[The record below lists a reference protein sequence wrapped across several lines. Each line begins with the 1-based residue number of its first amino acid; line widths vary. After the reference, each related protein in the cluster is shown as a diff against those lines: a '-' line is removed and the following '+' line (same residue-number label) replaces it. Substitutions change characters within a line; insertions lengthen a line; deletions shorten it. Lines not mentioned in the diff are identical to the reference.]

1 LGTALA
7 GMLALVVMVIVVAD
21 LRLRRQHEATMRN
34 LRRAEL
40 AEGDAVSKLL
50 DSYVANARAG
60 RHSRFAG
67 QRFEGLRTIRAA
79 ALLDQPGNRLLEL
92 RNEAIACL
100 ALPDLRRVRAWED
113 GPQGG
118 FLGVDFDPSS
128 GRMARGTPRGDVLVR
143 STDPRGEEL
152 RLPGNGR

>member
-1 LGTALA
+1 
-7 GMLALVVMVIVVAD
+7 
-21 LRLRRQHEATMRN
+21 
-34 LRRAEL
+34 
-40 AEGDAVSKLL
+40 
-50 DSYVANARAG
+50 
-60 RHSRFAG
+60 RFAG

-100 ALPDLRRVRAWED
+100 ALPDLRPVRVWED

-128 GRMARGTPRGDVLVR
+128 GRMARGTPQGDVLVR
-143 STDPRGEEL
+143 SPDQPGDEV
-152 RLPGNGR
+152 RLPGNGPRVAMVRFSRDGRYLAVKHEERGEAVLVVWDTRRAAKLLEVP